1 MCTARSHL
9 NPQNG
14 TRLQVP
20 ITQRDRSRDCSPS
33 APTITRVSRSPHRH
47 PHPARA
53 VGPYLIVL
61 SPTHPTPPNRTGS
74 LQPAPILIECAAK
87 RAFAQR
93 PPPAALTQRQERAA
107 ATATAAALASVAREL
122 AATSAAVE
130 CDGLIASAAA
140 SGPYAARCPH
150 CSACGRWDDSRA
162 SAEQVR
168 VGTRPNRHGCAG
180 VEMCVAIEP
189 ATVH

>member
-1 MCTARSHL
+1 MYAVRSH
-9 NPQNG
+9 PHSQNG
-14 TRLQVP
+14 ARLQCP
-20 ITQRDRSRDCSPS
+20 IVLRDRGRDCSRA
-33 APTITRVSRSPHRH
+33 APMITPVPRSPHRH

-53 VGPYLIVL
+53 VGPYLIAL
-61 SPTHPTPPNRTGS
+61 SPTHPTPPNRTRS
-74 LQPAPILIECAAK
+74 RATAPILIERAAK

-168 VGTRPNRHGCAG
+168 VGTRLNRHGCAG
-180 VEMCVAIEP
+180 VEICVAIEP
-189 ATVH
+189 AIVH